1 MECTHEWKEDTIQ
14 RNTEDDIR
22 SWYCRKCFIIAV
34 FNPELSTA
42 EYFENETGIRLNPVK
57 AIDPRNWELDRSLVC
72 LPDQNPSTRESIV
85 SRETLLED
93 PIVRPRTI
101 SGLLPPSST
110 PFVMTNTA
118 RFRRCSCSAGYADTC
133 GLRSDRRN
141 PPTFGCRPVDATVPE
156 RFFVV
161 SAGDRINPL
170 IRTWINA
177 MMPTRPIDRDFIR
190 FIGWM
195 TRPIARLVKTVT
207 TTKTAP
213 PPALRKVTRDSILSE
228 IEMTIDTMASVE

>member
-1 MECTHEWKEDTIQ
+1 MKT
-14 RNTEDDIR
+14 
-22 SWYCRKCFIIAV
+22 
-34 FNPELSTA
+34 
-42 EYFENETGIRLNPVK
+42 
-57 AIDPRNWELDRSLVC
+57 AIDPRNWELDRATEA
-72 LPDQNPSTRESIV
+72 LPDQNPSVRMENV
-85 SRETLLED
+85 PRETIPGETKNATK
-93 PIVRPRTI
+93 IVA
-101 SGLLPPSST
+101 LLPPSST

-133 GLRSDRRN
+133 GLRSDRRDT
-141 PPTFGCRPVDATVPE
+141 PTFGCKPVDWSVPD
-156 RFFVV
+156 RFFIT

-170 IRTWINA
+170 IRTWVNGF
-177 MMPTRPIDRDFIR
+177 MPTRPIDRDFIR

-207 TTKTAP
+207 TTAP